1 MKKFL
6 SLALALAMT
15 MSLAAC
21 GGGGKPAASTPAAST
36 PAASTPAASTPAAPS
51 SSFPERPVE
60 LVACYGPGGGHDI
73 MLRTA
78 LKIINEQGLAP
89 GANMNVV
96 NKEGG
101 SGAVGMGY
109 VNGHAGD
116 DYYVMCVTSSFLT
129 TPLSTNTGVTYEDFT
144 PLVCFGLD
152 PEVIVVRGD
161 SGITSLSD
169 LLSAPRTMGGTGTGS
184 IDNIV
189 VNKLKSVSGAD
200 INYIPYQG
208 DGELVTALLGS
219 QVDAISTNVNSC
231 GDYLSTGD
239 FVALGIATK
248 ERNEQLPD
256 IPTMTEQGYDIEL
269 GVFRGVVG
277 PANIS
282 DEAKAYYID
291 LFTRLSETDAWE
303 NDYLIPNGVQKNL
316 LTGDDFKAYM
326 DTLNTEY
333 ETAMKEMGLI

>member
-1 MKKFL
+1 MKKL
-6 SLALALAMT
+6 LTLVLAMAVT

-21 GGGGKPAASTPAAST
+21 SGGNSSTSKPAASTPASST
-36 PAASTPAASTPAAPS
+36 PASSSGTA
-51 SSFPERPVE
+51 SSFPERPIE
-60 LVACYGPGGGHDI
+60 LVAAYGPGGGHDI

-78 LKIINEQGLAP
+78 LKIINEKNLAP

-96 NKEGG
+96 NKDGG
-101 SGAVGMGY
+101 SGAVGMAY

-129 TPLSTNTGVTYEDFT
+129 TPLSTDTGLTYEDFT

-152 PEVIVVRGD
+152 PEVVVVRGD
-161 SGITSLSD
+161 SGITSMSD
-169 LLSAPRTMGGTGTGS
+169 LLSAPRTVGGTGTGS

-189 VNKLKSVSGAD
+189 VNKLKDTSGAD
-200 INYIPYQG
+200 LNYIPYQG

-239 FVALGIATK
+239 FVALGIATG
-248 ERNEQLPD
+248 ERNSQLPD
-256 IPTMTEQGYDIEL
+256 IPTMKEQGYAIEL
-269 GVFRGVVG
+269 GVFRGVAG
-277 PANIS
+277 PANMS
-282 DEAKAYYID
+282 EEAKAYYID

-316 LTGDDFKAYM
+316 LTGDDFKAYL

-333 ETAMKEMGLI
+333 ETSMREMGLI

>member
-1 MKKFL
+1 MKKIL
-6 SLALALAMT
+6 SLALVMAMAL
-15 MSLAAC
+15 SLTAC
-21 GGGGKPAASTPAAST
+21 GSGSKPNSSATSQSGGTSGSTQQST
-36 PAASTPAASTPAAPS
+36 

-78 LKIINEQGLAP
+78 LKIINEQNLAP

-161 SGITSLSD
+161 SGITSMED
-169 LLSAPRTMGGTGTGS
+169 LLSGPRTIGGTGTGS

-256 IPTMTEQGYDIEL
+256 IPTMKEQGYDIEL
-269 GVFRGVVG
+269 GVFRGVVAPG
-277 PANIS
+277 NIS
-282 DEAKAYYID
+282 EEAKNYYID

-303 NDYLIPNGVQKNL
+303 NDYLIPNGVQKNV

-333 ETAMKEMGLI
+333 ETSMKEMGLI